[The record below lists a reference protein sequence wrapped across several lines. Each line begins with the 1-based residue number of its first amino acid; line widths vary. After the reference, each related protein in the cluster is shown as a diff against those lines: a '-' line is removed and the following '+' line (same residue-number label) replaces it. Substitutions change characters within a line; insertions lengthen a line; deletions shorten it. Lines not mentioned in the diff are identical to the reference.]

1 MPVAVFPSDFRTGI
15 PLLQQERTL
24 LGVAVF
30 SVVCLF
36 APHFLPLGVT
46 IGALIFGAAFYPSLS
61 VCRMVKKPFKA
72 IVLENPESII
82 PHYRNWGYRKK

>member
-1 MPVAVFPSDFRTGI
+1 
-15 PLLQQERTL
+15 
-24 LGVAVF
+24 VAVF

-36 APHFLPLGVT
+36 TPHFLSLGVT

-61 VCRMVKKPFKA
+61 VCRMVKKPFLRQSF
-72 IVLENPESII
+72 LENPESII

>member
-1 MPVAVFPSDFRTGI
+1 MPVAVSHRISERVFRF
-15 PLLQQERTL
+15 LQQERTL

-72 IVLENPESII
+72 IVFRES
-82 PHYRNWGYRKK
+82 RKYHSALSKLGV